1 MKLDTAAF
9 QFLLFFRKYPVF
21 GLLDLEDETTMILQ
35 NTGDYLPINMV
46 NIPEDVC
53 VCVCERERERG
64 CLCLRALNTT
74 CSVTGA
80 VCTLL
85 LCYVHAFSMHC
96 VVFQFTVKI
105 KIESVLHFK

>member
-53 VCVCERERERG
+53 VREREREG
-64 CLCLRALNTT
+64 ACACVLLTLHAVSQEQFVPYFC
-74 CSVTGA
+74 VTFMPFQ
-80 VCTLL
+80 CT
-85 LCYVHAFSMHC
+85 
-96 VVFQFTVKI
+96 
-105 KIESVLHFK
+105 VLFFNLQLK